1 MRHTKTLCTLV
12 LGAVVVSGCADDA
25 TSPTSLAPTESLAS
39 LSAGT
44 TSSDNQLVVFKK
56 SRIPNGFAA
65 QVAALGGNVEL
76 TISTAGA
83 AVISGVD
90 AAGLDAIRASSDV
103 DMVEP
108 EIMLELPEPFE
119 VGVATAAD
127 AAPASPGDP
136 SAAYF
141 FPRQWNMRAIG
152 ADVAWAA
159 GNTGSSDVTVAILDT
174 GIGYTHEDLVGRVD
188 LSRSVSFV
196 PDDDFYVAYYFPGA
210 HPIAD
215 IGYHGTHVA
224 ATVASNGLVAA
235 GVTSQTTLMGVKVC
249 SVVTGGCAGSAIFA
263 GIEYAVDNGADVI
276 NMSLGGAFQKKDYP
290 GYVSVL
296 NRLFNYAHQNKV
308 TVVVSAGNESADL
321 DHNYYPDDDDVQT
334 HYPSLYKTYCST
346 PNNICV
352 SATGPTAAASN
363 IGPWTN
369 VDAPAVYT
377 NYGRSAVNVAAPG
390 GNTGAGVMA
399 ACSTFSLVIPV
410 CQANGYAVTLSGTS
424 MAAPHVTG
432 LAALMVAQY
441 GKNPAKVRAAI
452 QQSADDL
459 GQPGTDPFYGKGRI
473 NVARATGN

>member
-196 PDDDFYVAYYFPGA
+196 PDDDLYVAYYFPGA

-224 ATVASNGLVAA
+224 ATVASNGIVAA

-249 SVVTGGCAGSAIFA
+249 SVVTGGCSGSAIFA

-346 PNNICV
+346 PNNIPRLGHRPHGRRVQHWTVDERGRTRSVHQLRPLRRDCGGARWKHRRGRDGRLLDV
-352 SATGPTAAASN
+352 QPRHPGLSGERLRRHPLRHQHGGAARHRPGSAHGGAVRQEPGEGP
-363 IGPWTN
+363 GR
-369 VDAPAVYT
+369 DPAV
-377 NYGRSAVNVAAPG
+377 G
-390 GNTGAGVMA
+390 G
-399 ACSTFSLVIPV
+399 
-410 CQANGYAVTLSGTS
+410 
-424 MAAPHVTG
+424 
-432 LAALMVAQY
+432 
-441 GKNPAKVRAAI
+441 
-452 QQSADDL
+452 
-459 GQPGTDPFYGKGRI
+459 
-473 NVARATGN
+473 